1 MLSLPRQPLRQ
12 RRQPLLIRL
21 APGQTYQLP
30 GGRGSITFDS
40 VRRWAGLSVRYD
52 PGKIIALVGAV
63 AALLGL
69 IASLTIRRRRVFVRV
84 RPAALATAAGSGV
97 GPATDPAA
105 RRTVVTIGGLAKGED
120 AGLGATVEDLLRSI
134 KDKTGSNR

>member
-1 MLSLPRQPLRQ
+1 M
-12 RRQPLLIRL
+12 
-21 APGQTYQLP
+21 
-30 GGRGSITFDS
+30 
-40 VRRWAGLSVRYD
+40 
-52 PGKIIALVGAV
+52 

-84 RPAALATAAGSGV
+84 RPVVAPEAGV
-97 GPATDPAA
+97 GPGADPET

-120 AGLGATVEDLLRSI
+120 AGLGATVEDLLSSI